1 MVLPQFGVIALEIR
15 TLKKG
20 HTEKW
25 RAQKHSWCVEHQRI
39 FACFINALVYFIPKQ
54 WYAKFIK
61 NVYNQSYQQYVHY
74 ASVALCAF
82 GTSVFSLSLSVCLLY
97 VVGLLYY
104 SIFRKKRFYSCFRR
118 QILELDEGGMGCGW
132 FEFCLHFFECSGLKN
147 MLKIAVFS
155 GLVTRMESITCRGAF

>member
-82 GTSVFSLSLSVCLLY
+82 GTSVFSLSLSAFYMQQAYFITLY
-97 VVGLLYY
+97 FGRSVFIHVLDDRFWSWMKVEWGVGGLNFVYISSSVV
-104 SIFRKKRFYSCFRR
+104 
-118 QILELDEGGMGCGW
+118 
-132 FEFCLHFFECSGLKN
+132 
-147 MLKIAVFS
+147 A
-155 GLVTRMESITCRGAF
+155 